1 MRNRPVSSIL
11 ALLVITGI
19 MAGSAHASLIDNG
32 NGTIYDSV
40 SDVTWI
46 SNGLTFTNDIASNTS
61 TPNGNPYTGPL
72 LGTVVTPSLGLPHT
86 IAANDLNYDSG
97 LGRWVGSWWAATAWA
112 DGFTSQHENQ
122 SVSDWRLPTTSEAQN
137 LITQLNQLGTGRV
150 GAAPPFAFVPPFF
163 WTATLT
169 SDTNVNFA
177 NMLAGTIANRTLFDA
192 AAGRPAYSNVMAVA
206 PGNVSP
212 VPVPAAAWLFG
223 SGLVGLGSMARARL
237 RKGQAVAQK
246 P

>member
-1 MRNRPVSSIL
+1 MGGDR
-11 ALLVITGI
+11 
-19 MAGSAHASLIDNG
+19 
-32 NGTIYDSV
+32 
-40 SDVTWI
+40 
-46 SNGLTFTNDIASNTS
+46 
-61 TPNGNPYTGPL
+61 
-72 LGTVVTPSLGLPHT
+72 
-86 IAANDLNYDSG
+86 
-97 LGRWVGSWWAATAWA
+97 LGRRLHLTTRKPVCLRLAIADHLGGSKPHHATESTRHRSS
-112 DGFTSQHENQ
+112 GGRS
-122 SVSDWRLPTTSEAQN
+122 SVCLR
-137 LITQLNQLGTGRV
+137 
-150 GAAPPFAFVPPFF
+150 
-163 WTATLT
+163 ATLLLDRDLT